1 MKNGGETL
9 TMLLVHFKQIQE
21 QDAKLAADLKKGLIT
36 EQEYAEKSAKLWED
50 YADKIGNLPEVV
62 VYNKGANTSM
72 ENIARY
78 WEDVISNIDKHL
90 NEDDLTVEARLGYIY
105 DKQQAQENL
114 DRITKGD
121 PPVIKARVEPE
132 YIQQGSSDWL
142 HLNYNEADAEI
153 SRIVEEYNKGIIKT
167 SDEAIEQIRK
177 VNEELAKLQDQQKQK
192 TEEEARR
199 KAELDSLLN
208 MDYTIVHYDIPDDPQ
223 PYAWEENEEITSPLD
238 SLESLFKKT
247 ALSNGEIEYI
257 YNGIN
262 TNYREN
268 DTYMYFTVK
277 DGVPGPLRFV
287 VHYFAD
293 DPVDFYTLKFKL
305 DRFEY
310 EFTPKNIQHS
320 TEDIYF
326 SERFDEALTKES
338 RDFAAGLAK
347 CRYANILLKSNK
359 VSHRLYISQKQLD
372 RFRETYKLYRLMG
385 GKIED

>member
-1 MKNGGETL
+1 MKNFIYLVAFALVFVNYSCASLGALFGGNGICNCNCEACVNCKNHKHVL
-9 TMLLVHFKQIQE
+9 T
-21 QDAKLAADLKKGLIT
+21 
-36 EQEYAEKSAKLWED
+36 
-50 YADKIGNLPEVV
+50 
-62 VYNKGANTSM
+62 
-72 ENIARY
+72 
-78 WEDVISNIDKHL
+78 
-90 NEDDLTVEARLGYIY
+90 
-105 DKQQAQENL
+105 
-114 DRITKGD
+114 
-121 PPVIKARVEPE
+121 
-132 YIQQGSSDWL
+132 
-142 HLNYNEADAEI
+142 
-153 SRIVEEYNKGIIKT
+153 
-167 SDEAIEQIRK
+167 
-177 VNEELAKLQDQQKQK
+177 NEELAKLQDQQKQK

-223 PYAWEENEEITSPLD
+223 PYAWDENEEITSPLD